1 MGEIALMESINSAL
15 HGSEFITTIV
25 KNITMLGEWG
35 SVWLLLGF
43 VMLFSKKT
51 RVPGLV
57 MLGSLALGF
66 FLNDF
71 IIKKI
76 FMRPRPF
83 QQSAEILAW
92 LETTGYKLPTGF
104 SFPSG
109 HTLCSF
115 ACAGVCL
122 SMFGKRGLPAL
133 SVAILIGLS
142 RIYMCVH
149 FTTDVLTGAVIGLL
163 ISRVV
168 MWYYNTFWPKIS
180 RWLYKQKFNLKAKKQ

>member
-1 MGEIALMESINSAL
+1 MGEISLMESIHSAL
-15 HGSEFITTIV
+15 HGSGFVTSIV
-25 KNITMLGEWG
+25 RNITMLGEWG

-51 RVPGLV
+51 RIPGLV
-57 MLGSLALGF
+57 MIGSLAFGF
-66 FLNDF
+66 LMNDF

-76 FMRPRPF
+76 FMRQRPF
-83 QQSAEILAW
+83 EQSASILAW
-92 LETTGYKLPTGF
+92 LETTGYKLPDGF

-115 ACAGVCL
+115 ACAGVL
-122 SMFGKRGLPAL
+122 VFFYGKRGLPAL

-149 FTTDVLTGAVIGLL
+149 FVTDVLTGAALGLL
-163 ISRVV
+163 FAEIVI
-168 MWYYNTFWPKIS
+168 WYYKTFWWKIE
-180 RWLYKQKFNLKAKKQ
+180 RKLYQVKVKLNAKNK